1 MSIFQHHVF
10 RRFRSIAF
18 SAPRRPRH
26 PLLRITL
33 GVVGVALLLVLVVVG
48 VFVGAA
54 MLAGGLLWRLWG
66 QRGKPVAPS
75 RRGSIDGDY
84 HVVGKAQLPL
94 AR

>member
-1 MSIFQHHVF
+1 MSIFQHRSF
-10 RRFRSIAF
+10 RRIRSAVF

-26 PLLRITL
+26 PLLRLAL
-33 GVVGVALLLVLVVVG
+33 GVIGVALLLALVVLG

-54 MLAGGLLWRLWG
+54 MLAGGMLWRLWA
-66 QRGKPVAPS
+66 QRGKSAAPV
-75 RRGSIDGDY
+75 RGGSIDGDY

>member
-1 MSIFQHHVF
+1 MSIFQHHAF
-10 RRFRSIAF
+10 RRFRTVAF

-26 PLLRITL
+26 PLLRIAL
-33 GVVGVALLLVLVVVG
+33 GVVGITLLLALVVLG

-54 MLAGGLLWRLWG
+54 MLAGGMLWRLWA
-66 QRGKPVAPS
+66 QRGKPAAAA